1 MCYNIILMNL
11 YEEVYTTMWSKT
23 YSKKVTG
30 LKLEDIWAIWADI
43 NNWHEWHDDI
53 EYAKLS
59 GEFTVGNKF
68 ILKPK
73 NGPKVSIALIE
84 VNPYSKFVD
93 LTRFP
98 LAKMYGIH
106 EFIQNG
112 NEIEIKTTMQVT
124 GLLSFVWRK
133 LVAEKVANSEEE
145 QTNSLINRVKKIM
158 ETNNF

>member
-1 MCYNIILMNL
+1 
-11 YEEVYTTMWSKT
+11 MWSKT

-30 LKLEDIWAIWADI
+30 LKLEGIWAIWADI

-59 GEFTVGNKF
+59 GKFDSGNKF

-73 NGPKVSIALIE
+73 NGPKVSIELIE

-112 NEIEIKTTMQVT
+112 NEIEIKTTMKVT
-124 GLLSFVWRK
+124 GLLSFIWRK
-133 LVAEKVANSEEE
+133 LVAEKVANGEEE
-145 QTNSLINRVKKIM
+145 QTNGLIKRAKKMM
-158 ETNNF
+158 EIKNA

>member
-1 MCYNIILMNL
+1 
-11 YEEVYTTMWSKT
+11 MWSKT

-30 LKLEDIWAIWADI
+30 LRLEHIWAIWADI

-59 GEFTVGNKF
+59 GEFAKGNKF

-73 NGPKVSIALIE
+73 KGPKVNIELIE
-84 VNPYSKFVD
+84 VTPYTKFVD

-112 NEIEIKTTMQVT
+112 DEIEIRTTMKVE
-124 GLLSFVWRK
+124 GILSLIWRK
-133 LVAEKVANSEEE
+133 LVAEKVAASEEQ
-145 QTNSLINRVKKIM
+145 QTNSLINRVKQIM
-158 ETNNF
+158 ESENA

>member
-1 MCYNIILMNL
+1 
-11 YEEVYTTMWSKT
+11 MWSKT

-30 LKLEDIWAIWADI
+30 LKLEDIWAIWEDI
-43 NNWHEWHDDI
+43 NSWHEWHDDI

-59 GEFTVGNKF
+59 GAFTVGNKF

-73 NGPKVSIALIE
+73 NGPKVNIELIE
-84 VNPYSKFVD
+84 VTPYNKFVD

-124 GLLSFVWRK
+124 GLLSFIWRK
-133 LVAEKVANSEEE
+133 LVAENVANSEEK
-145 QTNSLINRVKKIM
+145 QTNSLINRVKKMM
-158 ETNNF
+158 EIKHA